1 MFANLF
7 NEFYGKCF
15 YPIFRGF
22 LAWAG
27 AQTTKQQ
34 NPRWVQGPSGLLPA
48 AGQKGCFRATFAQ
61 GNIFYVYSLQDPQK
75 R

>member
-7 NEFYGKCF
+7 NEFRGF
-15 YPIFRGF
+15 VFNPIFRGF

-34 NPRWVQGPSGLLPA
+34 NPRWVQQPA
-48 AGQKGCFRATFAQ
+48 TTARSKLA
-61 GNIFYVYSLQDPQK
+61 NYSLDLRK
-75 R
+75 T